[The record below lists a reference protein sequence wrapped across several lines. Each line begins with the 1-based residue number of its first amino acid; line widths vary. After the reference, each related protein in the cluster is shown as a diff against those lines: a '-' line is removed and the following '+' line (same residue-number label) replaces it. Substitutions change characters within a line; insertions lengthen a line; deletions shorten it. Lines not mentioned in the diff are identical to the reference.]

1 LERTELKTE
10 LGVNGSIPQEFLKA
24 LQRQRAAT
32 LLVYE
37 ECGVPPPVLPPI
49 QKPERLHLK
58 PPKPKQPCK
67 PRQPRSRKPR
77 QPRKKKQ
84 LHPKPHT
91 PPPAQSVLGD
101 QRAAMHASTRK
112 LQELKQSWASS
123 QLEYAKHHKELLDQR
138 KQFMKMNN
146 GT

>member
-10 LGVNGSIPQEFLKA
+10 LRVNNSIPQEFLKA

-58 PPKPKQPCK
+58 PPKPKQP
-67 PRQPRSRKPR
+67 RKKR
-77 QPRKKKQ
+77 QPRKPKQ
-84 LHPKPHT
+84 PCKPSL
-91 PPPAQSVLGD
+91 PPPAQSVLGE

>member
-1 LERTELKTE
+1 MPADLERTELKTE
-10 LGVNGSIPQEFLKA
+10 LGVNESIPQEFLKA

-58 PPKPKQPCK
+58 PPKPKQP
-67 PRQPRSRKPR
+67 RKKR
-77 QPRKKKQ
+77 QPRKPKQ
-84 LHPKPHT
+84 PCKPSL
-91 PPPAQSVLGD
+91 PPPAQSVLGE

>member
-10 LGVNGSIPQEFLKA
+10 LGVNESIPQEFLKA

-49 QKPERLHLK
+49 QKPERLHPKQPRQK
-58 PPKPKQPCK
+58 PKQPRKKRQPRKPKQPCK
-67 PRQPRSRKPR
+67 PSLPPR
-77 QPRKKKQ
+77 
-84 LHPKPHT
+84 
-91 PPPAQSVLGD
+91 AQSVLGE

>member
-10 LGVNGSIPQEFLKA
+10 LGVNESIPQEFLKA

-58 PPKPKQPCK
+58 PPKPKQP
-67 PRQPRSRKPR
+67 RKKR
-77 QPRKKKQ
+77 QPRKPKQ
-84 LHPKPHT
+84 PRKPSL
-91 PPPAQSVLGD
+91 PPPAQSVLGVLGD